1 MKSEGEDENGKGT
14 PFAKQ
19 HKVLQ
24 DRPSA
29 GIPRVR
35 ERESDQGT
43 LSVVILRLTSERP
56 ATHGPEQRSLADY
69 LSCPSR
75 SDKLR

>member
-1 MKSEGEDENGKGT
+1 M
-14 PFAKQ
+14 
-19 HKVLQ
+19 LQ

-29 GIPRVR
+29 GIPWER

-56 ATHGPEQRSLADY
+56 ATHGPEQRSGGLFFMAYAPVGAISLD
-69 LSCPSR
+69 R
-75 SDKLR
+75 KIEVQLRLFEYC